1 MQGDMEIEDMS
12 KEKNRMNSDWRTKL
26 MTALR
31 GALAIHAASGFA
43 QAVSAGLFL
52 SGRDAAV
59 GFHGGTAKFMM
70 IISLLQVIAAVFLWK
85 PGGQPLRIA
94 LISGAIFLAEVV
106 QIGTGFAHILSVHV
120 PLAVGIILG
129 LVRLSSTLRSARPV
143 AQGVSS

>member
-1 MQGDMEIEDMS
+1 MS
-12 KEKNRMNSDWRTKL
+12 KEKKTMNSDRQTKL
-26 MTALR
+26 MTALQVV
-31 GALAIHAASGFA
+31 LAIHAASGFA
-43 QAVSAGLFL
+43 QAVSAGIFL

-59 GFHGGTAKFMM
+59 GFHGGIARFMM
-70 IISLLQVIAAVFLWK
+70 IISLLQVITAVFLWK
-85 PGGQPLRIA
+85 PGGQPPRIA

>member
-1 MQGDMEIEDMS
+1 MS
-12 KEKNRMNSDWRTKL
+12 KEKSTMNSDWQTKL

-31 GALAIHAASGFA
+31 AVLAIHAASGFA
-43 QAVSAGLFL
+43 QAVSAGIFL

-59 GFHGGTAKFMM
+59 GFHGGIARFMM
-70 IISLLQVIAAVFLWK
+70 IISLLQVIAATFLWK
-85 PGGQPLRIA
+85 PGGQPPRIA

-106 QIGTGFAHILSVHV
+106 QIGTGFTKILSLHV

-129 LVRLSSTLRSARPV
+129 LVRLSSNLRTARRSARPV

>member
-1 MQGDMEIEDMS
+1 MS
-12 KEKNRMNSDWRTKL
+12 KEKKSMNSDWQTKL

-31 GALAIHAASGFA
+31 VVLAIHVASGFA
-43 QAVSAGLFL
+43 QAVSAGLFI

-59 GFHGGTAKFMM
+59 GFHGGIAKFMM
-70 IISLLQVIAAVFLWK
+70 IISSLQVIAAVFLWK

-106 QIGTGFAHILSVHV
+106 QVGTGFTKAYSVHV

-129 LVRLSSTLRSARPV
+129 LVRLSSSLRSARPV

>member
-1 MQGDMEIEDMS
+1 MEEMS
-12 KEKNRMNSDWRTKL
+12 KEKNMMNSDWQPKL

-31 GALAIHAASGFA
+31 VVLAIRVAAGFA

-59 GFHGGTAKFMM
+59 GFHGGIAKFMM

-94 LISGAIFLAEVV
+94 LISGAIFLAEIV
-106 QIGTGFAHILSVHV
+106 QMGTGFTRTFSLHV

-129 LVRLSSTLRSARPV
+129 LVRLSSILWSVRPV

>member
-106 QIGTGFAHILSVHV
+106 QMGTGFTHIFTLHV

-129 LVRLSSTLRSARPV
+129 LVRLSSILWSAQPV

>member
-1 MQGDMEIEDMS
+1 
-12 KEKNRMNSDWRTKL
+12 

-31 GALAIHAASGFA
+31 VVLAIHAASGFA
-43 QAVSAGLFL
+43 QAVSAGIFL

-59 GFHGGTAKFMM
+59 GFHGGIARFMM

-85 PGGQPLRIA
+85 PGGQPPRIA
-94 LISGAIFLAEVV
+94 LISGAIFLAEIV

-129 LVRLSSTLRSARPV
+129 LVRLSSILQTARRSARPV

>member
-1 MQGDMEIEDMS
+1 MS
-12 KEKNRMNSDWRTKL
+12 KEKKTMNSDRQTKL

-31 GALAIHAASGFA
+31 TALAIHTASGFA
-43 QAVSAGLFL
+43 QAVSAGIFL

-59 GFHGGTAKFMM
+59 GFHGGIARFMM

-85 PGGQPLRIA
+85 PGGQPPRIA

-106 QIGTGFAHILSVHV
+106 QIGTGFAHILYVHV

-143 AQGVSS
+143 AQGVNS

>member
-1 MQGDMEIEDMS
+1 MS
-12 KEKNRMNSDWRTKL
+12 KEKKTMNSDWQIKL

-31 GALAIHAASGFA
+31 VALAIHAASGFA
-43 QAVSAGLFL
+43 QAVSAGFFL

-59 GFHGGTAKFMM
+59 GFHGGIARFMM

-85 PGGQPLRIA
+85 PGGQPPRIA
-94 LISGAIFLAEVV
+94 LISGAIFLAEIV
-106 QIGTGFAHILSVHV
+106 QIGTGFTHILPVHV

-129 LVRLSSTLRSARPV
+129 LVRLSSILQTAQQTAQQTARPV

>member
-1 MQGDMEIEDMS
+1 MS
-12 KEKNRMNSDWRTKL
+12 KEKKTMNFDRQTKL

-31 GALAIHAASGFA
+31 VVLAIHAASGFA
-43 QAVSAGLFL
+43 QAVSAGIFL

-59 GFHGGTAKFMM
+59 GFHGGIARFMM

-85 PGGQPLRIA
+85 PGGQPPRIA
-94 LISGAIFLAEVV
+94 LISGAIFLAEIV
-106 QIGTGFAHILSVHV
+106 QIGTGFTHILSVHV

-143 AQGVSS
+143 AQGVSL